1 MAADPGAEERLIGGD
16 VSNAETPQCSVM
28 DPLWTT
34 TDYVVMRHPYATPHV
49 PVQPLSTVS

>member
-1 MAADPGAEERLIGGD
+1 MAADPGAEERLIGSD
-16 VSNAETPQCSVM
+16 VSNAETPQSGVV